1 MTVLSTSVSRGAGAV
16 DGDPGGRGS
25 TPVCGAARDKNAEAS
40 DADSFSAMGTDMQ
53 VMQVMQ
59 GPTGARRS
67 SWGLVGQESSLNSGA
82 A

>member
-1 MTVLSTSVSRGAGAV
+1 MTVLSKSMSRGAGAV

-40 DADSFSAMGTDMQ
+40 DMDSFSVMGTD
-53 VMQVMQ
+53 VQVMQ